1 MMYLRVL
8 KYLFSIVIQC
18 FRISVA
24 PTIAVQSVE
33 APPHQIKLSWSV
45 SKKEFKTIERD
56 DRRHKPNM

>member
-1 MMYLRVL
+1 MYLRVL

-33 APPHQIKLSWSV
+33 APHQIKWSWSV

>member
-33 APPHQIKLSWSV
+33 ALHQIKLSWSV
-45 SKKEFKTIERD
+45 SKRI
-56 DRRHKPNM
+56 